1 MRLGLVPK
9 AVEEDQVV
17 EVVEEDQVVEV
28 VEEDEVAAGAD
39 SSKHRLGHHGHRNR
53 GTSVRTTYPPFLKR
67 DLGGLSKSEFWKSLS
82 YLEII

>member
-17 EVVEEDQVVEV
+17 EVVEED
-28 VEEDEVAAGAD
+28 EVAAEVGVAGAD